1 MQITLSSK
9 PNFNQCKKP
18 TGLLGR
24 LVAHLMNASHGRVTD
39 WGLSHLSIEK
49 NFSILDVGC
58 GGGRT
63 VSKLASMVPEGKVY
77 GLDFSKA
84 SVAVASKLN
93 RKWIQMG
100 RVEIR
105 EGSVSE
111 IPFPD
116 NTFDLAVAI
125 ETHFWWP
132 DLPVCVR
139 ELLRVLKPGGVLALV
154 AEVYREANTSA
165 AQLVEKYL
173 PMSGMKLLTP
183 DEHRDLLHGADFE
196 NVQLAVEPAKGWIFA
211 SGKKPR

>member
-18 TGLLGR
+18 TGLLGW

-77 GLDFSKA
+77 GLDFSRA
-84 SVAVASKLN
+84 SVAVASNLN

-132 DLPVCVR
+132 DLPGDVR
-139 ELLRVLKPGGVLALV
+139 EALRVVKPGGTLALIS
-154 AEVYREANTSA
+154 EIYRNAKTRA
-165 AQLVEKYL
+165 AKIIEDHL
-173 PMSGMKLLTP
+173 PSTGMKLLTP
-183 DEHRDLLHGADFE
+183 EEHRVLLQESGFLD
-196 NVQLAVEPAKGWIFA
+196 VRVECKVSSGWIVA
-211 SGKKPR
+211 VGKKP

>member
-111 IPFPD
+111 IPFPA

-132 DLPVCVR
+132 DLPGDVR
-139 ELLRVLKPGGVLALV
+139 EALRVVKPGGTLALIS
-154 AEVYREANTSA
+154 EIYRNAKKRA
-165 AQLVEKYL
+165 ARIIEDHL
-173 PMSGMKLLTP
+173 PTTGMKLLTP
-183 DEHRDLLHGADFE
+183 EEHRVLLQESGFLD
-196 NVQLAVEPAKGWIFA
+196 VRVECKVSSGWIVA
-211 SGKKPR
+211 VGKKP